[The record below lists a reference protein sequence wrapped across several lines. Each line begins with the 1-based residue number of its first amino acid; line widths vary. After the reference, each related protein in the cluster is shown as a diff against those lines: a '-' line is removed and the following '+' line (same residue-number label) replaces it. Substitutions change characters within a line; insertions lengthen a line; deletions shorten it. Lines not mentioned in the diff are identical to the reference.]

1 MMSQRTKTSRGNGN
15 GTLKNGPLC
24 APIST
29 IRAVRWWV
37 QNHSRSI
44 SSRDTA
50 GCETVYTSPQEASMV
65 KWATLLDAAIRS
77 VADTIA
83 ATGPERLILWAGIGV
98 LFAAATVSNGSHRE
112 PERAKVPLPTP

>member
-1 MMSQRTKTSRGNGN
+1 MMSQRTKTSRR
-15 GTLKNGPLC
+15 KRQRP
-24 APIST
+24 AEKRAT
-29 IRAVRWWV
+29 IRARLDQAARLTRPEPFTINLIPV
-37 QNHSRSI
+37 I
-44 SSRDTA
+44 LPD
-50 GCETVYTSPQEASMV
+50 GETVYTSPQEADAV

-112 PERAKVPLPTP
+112 RSGRKCH